1 MPIDFPNNPSV
12 GNTYPYGNSIWE
24 WTGSSWQLYGS
35 LLPLPT
41 DFTATENTFTKTQRF
56 SQGITSSGGTFSN
69 LSIVSSATST
79 SPLTI
84 TASSLSDGVGAIRI
98 NGVEPDMVFN
108 DTNGGWNTFTF
119 ENAGD
124 ARVALG
130 RDNGNDFY
138 ITVRDPAVSGGAW
151 KDTTFVADSSSGNI
165 SMGYNLNVAGGGTFG
180 SRVNFSNGMGL
191 TGDILIHGAT
201 LGSRDGIAPKYF
213 ARAWVNF
220 NGIGTISRRSFGN
233 VSSIG
238 DGGVG
243 LYTVNFTVPMFD
255 SNYSVCLTGK
265 PAASGVMNAC
275 IRPGTYATVVTTTA
289 VQISTY
295 VPATTLTDSDLVSV
309 IVFR

>member
-56 SQGITSSGGTFSN
+56 SQGITSSGGTFAN

-98 NGVEPDMVFN
+98 NSVEPDMVFN

-165 SMGYNLNVAGGGTFG
+165 SMGYKLGIGVVTPTNTLEVSGSFSIGPPVTKTTNFTLAATENIIIIGAGTGTVVVTLPAANTCAGRQLYVKTIATRALNSASANVAPIGSATVGTG
-180 SRVNFSNGMGL
+180 ILTATVGKWAILVSNG
-191 TGDILIHGAT
+191 TN
-201 LGSRDGIAPKYF
+201 
-213 ARAWVNF
+213 WVIMCAN
-220 NGIGTISRRSFGN
+220 
-233 VSSIG
+233 
-238 DGGVG
+238 
-243 LYTVNFTVPMFD
+243 
-255 SNYSVCLTGK
+255 
-265 PAASGVMNAC
+265 
-275 IRPGTYATVVTTTA
+275 
-289 VQISTY
+289 
-295 VPATTLTDSDLVSV
+295 
-309 IVFR
+309 